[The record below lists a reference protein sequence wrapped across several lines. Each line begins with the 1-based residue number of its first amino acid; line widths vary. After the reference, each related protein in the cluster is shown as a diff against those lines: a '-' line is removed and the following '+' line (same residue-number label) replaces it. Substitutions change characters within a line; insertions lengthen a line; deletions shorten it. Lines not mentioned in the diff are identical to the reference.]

1 MTEKDI
7 YCCGRAEYLNEHSGM
22 SIKEGYAIAEKEWD
36 TQHRPSQYPRACEA
50 LGYCPYNNK
59 VEGFP
64 CEGCPYEKQGG
75 YSE

>member
-1 MTEKDI
+1 MENNMEFSKDI
-7 YCCGRAEYLNEHSGM
+7 MTLKKDAE
-22 SIKEGYAIAEKEWD
+22 
-36 TQHRPSQYPRACEA
+36 YPRACEA

-64 CEGCPYEKQGG
+64 CPDCPHKKHGG